1 MAIYFIFLVILIGL
15 SGFFSGSEVALLSVT
30 SIQSRTFKKQGK
42 KGSSALSKLKSNSRR
57 MIITILIGNNVVNIG
72 AASIVAFITTEY
84 FDSVGLGV
92 GAGILTLVILVFGE
106 ITPKIFASKYAGSIA
121 LMISPIILFLQY
133 VLYPIVLFLDWFTGM
148 LERLF
153 NFKQQA
159 AITEA
164 EIKEMISF
172 GVENKVVHHEEQQII
187 NKALAFS
194 DSIAKDVMIPL
205 NDVFSLEQNTMIKDS
220 LQGIIKSGYT
230 RIPLYKSTKNN
241 IVGLA
246 MVKDV
251 ASEYIVN
258 NGNSTLQSIAVEP
271 IMIPLEIRIDYL
283 FKIFQSKRKH
293 MAVVYGEGNKAVGV
307 VTLEDLIEELV
318 GEIVDESD
326 VNEDKK

>member
-1 MAIYFIFLVILIGL
+1 MATYFIFLVILIGL

-30 SIQSRTFKKQGK
+30 PVRTRIYRKEGR
-42 KGSSALSKLKSNSRR
+42 KGSAALSKLKSDSRR

-72 AASIVAFITTEY
+72 AASIVAYITNEF

-92 GAGILTLVILVFGE
+92 GAGILTFVILVFGE

-121 LMISPIILFLQY
+121 LMISPIILFFQY
-133 VLYPIVLFLDWFTGM
+133 IFYPIVLFLGWFSGI

-164 EIKEMISF
+164 EIKEMVNF
-172 GVENKVVHHEEQQII
+172 GVENKIVHHEEQQII
-187 NKALAFS
+187 NRALAFS

-205 NDVFSLEQNTMIKDS
+205 SDVFSLEQNTTIKDS
-220 LQGIIKSGYT
+220 LRGIIKSGYT
-230 RIPLYKSTKNN
+230 RIPLYETTKDN

-251 ASEYIVN
+251 AGEYVAD
-258 NGNSTLQSIAVEP
+258 NGSNTLRSISVEP
-271 IMIPLEIRIDYL
+271 IKVPREIRIDYL
-283 FKIFQSKRKH
+283 FKIFQSERRH
-293 MAVVYGEGNKAVGV
+293 MAVVYGEGNNVVGV

-318 GEIVDESD
+318 GEIEDESD
-326 VNEDKK
+326 VNQQKK